1 MESRNNSDAAHIGM
15 VLLAGM
21 CLAAG
26 IALGAQGRDSDRL
39 LISQQSNEIYQL
51 KQQLMQAEARFQ
63 GYRDGRR

>member
-1 MESRNNSDAAHIGM
+1 MESKNDDAAHIGM

-26 IALGAQGRDSDRL
+26 IALGAQGRDSDRA
-39 LISQQSNEIYQL
+39 LINQQSREIYQL
-51 KQQLMQAEARFQ
+51 ERQLTETRAKFE